1 MNEKP
6 NYYAIIPG
14 EVRYDPELK
23 DKAKL
28 LYGEITALSNK
39 EGYCYAS
46 NTYFAELYGVSVRTI
61 KIMINNL
68 VDKGYLGRT
77 IIYKEGTK
85 EVLQRRIYL
94 VKKMSLPS
102 EEIFTRGGEEI
113 FTDNNTSINNTNN
126 KKEIYK
132 ERFKKPTLEEVKAY
146 CTQRN
151 NKIDAQRFIDFYEA
165 NNWTDSKGNKVKS
178 WKQKIITWESHQ
190 PKQNTKKDIVPEW
203 FDKDLNTKQESEDED
218 LSEREQELIREILG
232 NNKK

>member
-6 NYYAIIPG
+6 NYYAIIPAT
-14 EVRYDPELK
+14 VRYDNDLTPN
-23 DKAKL
+23 AKL

-46 NTYFAELYGVSVRTI
+46 NTYFAELYGVSNRTI
-61 KIMINNL
+61 IRMLNNL
-68 VDKGYLGRT
+68 VNKGYLEKT
-77 IIYKEGTK
+77 NIYKKDTK
-85 EVLQRRIYL
+85 EVIQRRIYL
-94 VKKMSLPS
+94 VKNISLPS
-102 EEIFTRGGEEI
+102 DKNVTGGI
-113 FTDNNTSINNTNN
+113 DINVTDNNTSINNTS

-190 PKQNTKKDIVPEW
+190 PKEKEDILPEW
-203 FDKDLNTKQESEDED
+203 LDKDLNKVELEEDNEMKKI
-218 LSEREQELIREILG
+218 LEEIQ
-232 NNKK
+232 NE